1 LSDFTSPTSVVVGVF
16 LFSAAF
22 CYGVL
27 SSFNASNADT
37 TGATLHA
44 SALTQQ
50 AALIPNPP
58 PAPPDEHGPGLGL
71 PPLPDEALDEL
82 PEAEVPAP
90 ERAGDS
96 SRLNVITGH
105 IPKGGTL
112 AGVLQAE
119 GVPAAVIDRIARGMR
134 PRFDFRT
141 ARAGEFFA
149 LIRNDEGELL
159 SFEYQRG
166 RRLIYRLSL
175 EPDGSFDLTE
185 LEVPLERRV
194 VQLGG
199 AIESSLFDAIRK
211 LGEKPQLVHDFA
223 DIFIW
228 DFDFATQSRP
238 GDEFRMLLEKYYD
251 RAGFARY
258 GKILAA
264 QYRSVD
270 QDYVAVYFEDSDGYG
285 DYYTP
290 EGSSLRRSFLRAP
303 LRYSHISSR
312 YSKSRLHPILKV
324 RRPHEGIDYAAPT
337 GTPIWAVADGSV
349 VFKGWSGGFGRLVK
363 IRHHNG
369 YISYYGHLSRY
380 ADQLEVGSRVRQK
393 QVVGYVGK
401 TGLATGPHLDYR
413 LKINGRFV
421 DPLEV
426 RFPEGQAVSVGET
439 ERFAEVCE
447 LRIAELQAVSVPLVL
462 EAGM

>member
-1 LSDFTSPTSVVVGVF
+1 VF
-16 LFSAAF
+16 VFSAAL
-22 CYGVL
+22 CYGLL
-27 SSFNASNADT
+27 SSLNASTAEVP
-37 TGATLHA
+37 GAAPHA

-50 AALIPNPP
+50 ATLLPNPP
-58 PAPPDEHGPGLGL
+58 AASPDEHGPDVAAL
-71 PPLPDEALDEL
+71 PPSDEEHAAL
-82 PEAEVPAP
+82 PEAGVRTP
-90 ERAGDS
+90 ENAGES

-112 AGVLQAE
+112 ARVLRAE
-119 GVPAAVIDRIARGMR
+119 GVPPSIIDQIARGMR
-134 PRFDFRT
+134 PRFDFRS
-141 ARAGEFFA
+141 ARPGEFFA
-149 LIRNDEGELL
+149 LIRNEQGELL

-166 RRLIYRLSL
+166 RQLIYRLSL

-185 LEVPLERRV
+185 REVPLERRV

-199 AIESSLFDAIRK
+199 AIESSLFDAIRE

-228 DFDFATQSRP
+228 DFDFASQSRP
-238 GDEFRMLLEKYYD
+238 GDEFRMLVEKYYD

-258 GKILAA
+258 GNILAA

-270 QDYVAVYFEDSDGYG
+270 QDYVAVHFEDADGYG

-290 EGSSLRRSFLRAP
+290 EGKSLRRTFLRAP
-303 LRYSHISSR
+303 LKYSHISAR
-312 YSKSRLHPILKV
+312 YTKSRLHPILKV

-337 GTPIWAVADGSV
+337 GTPIWAVADGTV
-349 VFKGWSGGFGRLVK
+349 IFKGWSGGFGRLIK

-380 ADQLEVGSRVRQK
+380 EDRLKVGSRVRQK
-393 QVVGYVGK
+393 DVVGYVGK
-401 TGLATGPHLDYR
+401 SGLATGPHLDYR
-413 LKINGRFV
+413 LRVDGRFV
-421 DPLEV
+421 DPLKV
-426 RFPEGQAVSVGET
+426 RFPEGQPVSVGEK
-439 ERFAEVCE
+439 ERFDEVCE
-447 LRIAELQAVSVPLVL
+447 LRIAELQAVTVPLVL